1 MHRQLVIRVDGTRAG
16 EHVSAAKKN
25 PANFYNEIRSKHITR
40 RPGGALPPCP
50 MKCFPS
56 ELNFRSPYLITFI
69 PPDAKT
75 GSIPPEDAV
84 IWGLPKGADYRAW
97 PRLSWITNAPVAVGA
112 ESYSFNRKWA
122 DDGSLVSQDTV
133 HGPEY
138 VAQRHAVEDD
148 NPQSA
153 MLYTDGLFV
162 AGTQVMREFWDHG
175 RMTGLLGLNDL
186 VRPHGEFKMQI
197 KYVEFDPKT
206 GHRARDWAWGD
217 FDGREEWEC
226 THYGPQGEIV
236 RVEKCNGDTR
246 YFEGPPHQEA
256 LRRIV
261 LYNAEQ
267 DDSAHVAEWY
277 EGPHGNARLVRA
289 MCRNG
294 DIVFYTGDSPDN
306 MRKDRRWTLYG
317 FIDYYTGEK
326 GREHLTGELG
336 LQPRFSPDKDGLSM
350 HIDWLKGIRLALEHK
365 CLRTC
370 PFDIGTRVTLQGLP
384 REDLNGR
391 LGVID
396 GWKEQEQRC
405 LVRLVPLEDDLVLSV
420 KVERLLLSKE
430 HCVAAW
436 RRANELAVTESA
448 FNNGDVVYIYSAY
461 KYSFLIK
468 GLLKEWNPNQGRW
481 EVNTVD
487 SEGRTRTLLVDPASL
502 IGSDA
507 VQKANEIAALY
518 KSATASVR
526 EAQEAVSEWEKSKA
540 AEKKRARKEK
550 KIAGKE
556 LKAIEREK
564 DAERIRQTREVEKQ
578 RRAQQLEVHEAMM
591 AAKRAE
597 EKAQEELRKHQ
608 AAEERARRAEAAEKP
623 LTPRGEPRLSE
634 RGSKVAYRKD
644 NRAKH
649 KNAKAAELEHAVH
662 VLPEQRKQRSDA
674 AELRKQAAHTWKVA
688 REAKEKAERLRELAK
703 QASAAFEA
711 ATHAVPG
718 PPTLNSAL
726 TAALDALE
734 LV

>member
-1 MHRQLVIRVDGTRAG
+1 MDRQLVIHVDETRAG
-16 EHVSAAKKN
+16 EH
-25 PANFYNEIRSKHITR
+25 
-40 RPGGALPPCP
+40 
-50 MKCFPS
+50 
-56 ELNFRSPYLITFI
+56 
-69 PPDAKT
+69 D
-75 GSIPPEDAV
+75 
-84 IWGLPKGADYRAW
+84 
-97 PRLSWITNAPVAVGA
+97 
-112 ESYSFNRKWA
+112 
-122 DDGSLVSQDTV
+122 
-133 HGPEY
+133 
-138 VAQRHAVEDD
+138 
-148 NPQSA
+148 
-153 MLYTDGLFV
+153 
-162 AGTQVMREFWDHG
+162 
-175 RMTGLLGLNDL
+175 
-186 VRPHGEFKMQI
+186 
-197 KYVEFDPKT
+197 
-206 GHRARDWAWGD
+206 
-217 FDGREEWEC
+217 EWEC
-226 THYGPQGEIV
+226 THYGPEGEIV

-246 YFEGPPHQEA
+246 YFEGPPRQEA
-256 LRRIV
+256 LRRRV

-267 DDSAHVAEWY
+267 HDSAHVVEWY
-277 EGPHGNARLVRA
+277 EGPHGNVRLVRA

-294 DIVFYTGDSPDN
+294 DIVFYKGDSPDN

-326 GREHLTGELG
+326 GREYLTGELG
-336 LQPRFSPDKDGLSM
+336 LQPRFSPGKDDLNN
-350 HIDWLKGIRLALEHK
+350 HVEWVKGIRVALEK
-365 CLRTC
+365 KRLQTC
-370 PFDIGTRVTLQGLP
+370 PFDIGTRVTLQGQRWANL
-384 REDLNGR
+384 DGR

-396 GWKEQEQRC
+396 GWSEQEQRC
-405 LVRLVPLEDDLVLSV
+405 LVRLEDGLVLSV

-448 FNNGDVVYIYSAY
+448 FNNGDVVCIYSAY
-461 KYSFLIK
+461 KYSFIIK
-468 GLLKEWNPNQGRW
+468 GVLNEWNPNQGRW
-481 EVNTVD
+481 EMDTVGD
-487 SEGRTRTLLVDPASL
+487 EGRRRTLLVDPASL
-502 IGSDA
+502 IGADA
-507 VQKANEIAALY
+507 LQKANEITALYKSATASVREAQEAVSELEKSKAADPASLIGADALQKANEIAALY

-662 VLPEQRKQRSDA
+662 VLPEQRKQRCDA
-674 AELRKQAAHTWKVA
+674 AELRKQAAHTGKVA